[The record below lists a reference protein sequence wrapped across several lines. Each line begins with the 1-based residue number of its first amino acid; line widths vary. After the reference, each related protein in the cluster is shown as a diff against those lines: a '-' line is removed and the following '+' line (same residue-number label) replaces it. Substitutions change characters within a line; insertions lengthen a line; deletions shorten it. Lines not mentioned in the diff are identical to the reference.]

1 MVDKR
6 RGCNL
11 PKALCIREELT
22 RWLNMRALSDN
33 NPTKDLVVHKGSDV
47 SINVQPEE
55 VMQGLQIIE
64 IYG

>member
-6 RGCNL
+6 RGYNL

-22 RWLNMRALSDN
+22 RLLNMRALLDN
-33 NPTKDLVVHKGSDV
+33 NATKDLVVHKGSDV
-47 SINVQPEE
+47 SIIVQPEE
-55 VMQGLQIIE
+55 VMQEHHIIE